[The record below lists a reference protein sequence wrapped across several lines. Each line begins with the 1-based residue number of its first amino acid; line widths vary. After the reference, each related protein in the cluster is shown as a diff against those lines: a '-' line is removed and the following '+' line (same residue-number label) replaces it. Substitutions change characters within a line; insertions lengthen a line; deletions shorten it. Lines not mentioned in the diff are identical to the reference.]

1 MSKYTKEEKV
11 AMRDFIQGKISK
23 IDSALAKTEV
33 QLYTEQDI
41 QRMLGE
47 LDKVEQAVSDMK
59 WFLRAEIKEENE

>member
-11 AMRDFIQGKISK
+11 AMQDFIQGKISK

>member
-11 AMRDFIQGKISK
+11 AMQDFIQGKISK

-59 WFLRAEIKEENE
+59 WFLRAEIKEESE

>member
-11 AMRDFIQGKISK
+11 AMQDFIQGKISK
-23 IDSALAKTEV
+23 IDSALAKAEV

-59 WFLRAEIKEENE
+59 WFLRAEIKGENE